1 MNNIVHKQGL
11 CNLLNNG
18 TRAIPSLFC
27 MKSSAV
33 KFLEAIGHS
42 SYLSPR
48 CNKRRFYQVVFVHL
62 RYMILWGPHHVHLK

>member
-11 CNLLNNG
+11 CSLLNNG
-18 TRAIPSLFC
+18 RGAIPSIFC
-27 MKSSAV
+27 MKGSAN

-48 CNKRRFYQVVFVHL
+48 CNKRRFYLVVFVHL
-62 RYMILWGPHHVHLK
+62 QYMIL

>member
-18 TRAIPSLFC
+18 TGAIPSLFC

-33 KFLEAIGHS
+33 KFLEAIG

-62 RYMILWGPHHVHLK
+62 QYMNLWGPHHVRLK